1 MFKKLIL
8 GAVYIGFTLGGWDF
22 SLSNLQQFLF
32 LSSIARSR
40 SPKNQSIRRPHRSP
54 LLLPPGNRL
63 PRRHRGHHLL
73 GHWLRAWQMAPLQE
87 RVRLFVRS
95 PSHGLRLLLEYPW
108 HHQSLHVQSCNR
120 HQFIKPVEPYG
131 ISCETVGKCDSCN
144 FSWCKCMRCT
154 STNNN
159 AVSAVLVSKFIL
171 YDYLSRSS
179 DSTSLVDES
188 LTMPLKSLM

>member
-1 MFKKLIL
+1 MYYNILLFKKLIL

-32 LSSIARSR
+32 LSSIARGR
-40 SPKNQSIRRPHRSP
+40 SPNHRSIRRPHRSP

-95 PSHGLRLLLEYPW
+95 PSHGLRLLLEYP
-108 HHQSLHVQSCNR
+108 
-120 HQFIKPVEPYG
+120 
-131 ISCETVGKCDSCN
+131 
-144 FSWCKCMRCT
+144 
-154 STNNN
+154 
-159 AVSAVLVSKFIL
+159 
-171 YDYLSRSS
+171 
-179 DSTSLVDES
+179 
-188 LTMPLKSLM
+188 